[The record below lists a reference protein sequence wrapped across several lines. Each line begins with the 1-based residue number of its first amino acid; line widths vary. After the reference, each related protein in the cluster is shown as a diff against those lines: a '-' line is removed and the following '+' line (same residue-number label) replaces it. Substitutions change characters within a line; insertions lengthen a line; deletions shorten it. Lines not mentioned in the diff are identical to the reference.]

1 VTIVFEA
8 VTVSFPGADGPVPVL
23 AETTLTIDERRV
35 ALIGPN
41 GSGKSTLARLVNGL
55 VTATTGRVLVDGL
68 DPDRDGRE
76 VRRRVGFA
84 FTELLG
90 FKLLPRRRDT
100 DMRNIELAVVGDK
113 VTIPVPVAA
122 DNTFALERSQRAL
135 DDDALVIP
143 DRKTRS
149 MTWRTDIR
157 TPGLPPDTRRLG
169 DLRLECLVGI
179 EADLVSDPSFI
190 GRLVRARGYCDQ
202 REVSYLFFAD
212 RPLWSVTLIAGSRR
226 VVLPIDQLY
235 AGISRNPM
243 TRSELDS
250 CDCEILIDRTYYAP
264 LGDRSWP
271 DDTLIYLEYM
281 DDSVAPAASSL
292 PNGRSR

>member
-1 VTIVFEA
+1 MKLSRFA
-8 VTVSFPGADGPVPVL
+8 G
-23 AETTLTIDERRV
+23 
-35 ALIGPN
+35 
-41 GSGKSTLARLVNGL
+41 
-55 VTATTGRVLVDGL
+55 TATPLAIMLICATVYAADPQEKTGAASTTVLPAVEARAL
-68 DPDRDGRE
+68 RDPVEKSYRKI
-76 VRRRVGFA
+76 VRGM
-84 FTELLG
+84 ELFEQRHSLAPNASLR

-100 DMRNIELAVVGDK
+100 DMRNIELTVVSDN

-135 DDDALVIP
+135 DEDALVIP

-157 TPGLPPDTRRLG
+157 TPGLPPNTRRLG

-250 CDCEILIDRTYYAP
+250 CDCEVLLDRTYYAP

-281 DDSVAPAASSL
+281 DDGVVRGASVTPD
-292 PNGRSR
+292 GRPR

>member
-1 VTIVFEA
+1 MKLSRFA
-8 VTVSFPGADGPVPVL
+8 S
-23 AETTLTIDERRV
+23 
-35 ALIGPN
+35 
-41 GSGKSTLARLVNGL
+41 
-55 VTATTGRVLVDGL
+55 TATQLVMSLICGTVHAA
-68 DPDRDGRE
+68 DPQQKT
-76 VRRRVGFA
+76 A
-84 FTELLG
+84 AAATELPAVEARALRDPVEKSYRKIVRG
-90 FKLLPRRRDT
+90 MDLFEQRHSLAPNAPLRFKLLPRRRDT
-100 DMRNIELAVVGDK
+100 DMRNIELAVVSDN

-135 DDDALVIP
+135 DEDALVIP

-226 VVLPIDQLY
+226 IVLPIDQLY